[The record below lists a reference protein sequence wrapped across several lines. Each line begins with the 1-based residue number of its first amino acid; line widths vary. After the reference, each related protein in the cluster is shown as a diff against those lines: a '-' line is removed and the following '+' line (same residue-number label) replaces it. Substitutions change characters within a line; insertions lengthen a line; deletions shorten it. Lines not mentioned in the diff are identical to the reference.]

1 MSTLL
6 PVPARVEMT
15 QECKQQL
22 TINYQARITQI
33 SEDSC
38 YKGKWREKILFYT
51 DLSLAVSK
59 PPNLSQEWHRGDT
72 FLKFSVWGNCEAENG
87 QCWKTQCYREA
98 RKDSQNYEESIQK
111 LNSDRAS
118 DRKQSREEILYRWS
132 WNWCTGWAGS
142 VVTLHTENYQSLPWE
157 MLHYVSFTI

>member
-59 PPNLSQEWHRGDT
+59 PPSLSHEWHRGDT
-72 FLKFSVWGNCEAENG
+72 FLKFSV
-87 QCWKTQCYREA
+87 
-98 RKDSQNYEESIQK
+98 
-111 LNSDRAS
+111 
-118 DRKQSREEILYRWS
+118 
-132 WNWCTGWAGS
+132 
-142 VVTLHTENYQSLPWE
+142 
-157 MLHYVSFTI
+157 